1 MKINFNN
8 ILSIAILILAVI
20 IVFQRKSSTPDVIDT
35 PIVIRDTVWQKKDS
49 VIYTSPKVVQTI
61 PVKVVSEK
69 YLPDPN
75 YDKLVLQYQE
85 LVKLHLAKNIQK
97 DSVQIDS
104 IGFVKVIDTV
114 QNNIVQNR
122 KWEYNLKYPI
132 IKETIIQSP
141 KKVNQL
147 YIGGGL
153 QGNQYNIINSV
164 NGGLLYKNKKDQIY
178 GLSVGINTNG
188 QVVYGV
194 SSYWKIKYNIKKNLK
209 RKLPGLLPLLLLL
222 LLL

>member
-20 IVFQRKSSTPDVIDT
+20 IVLQRSNSSPDIIEKPV
-35 PIVIRDTVWQKKDS
+35 VVRDTVWQKKDS
-49 VIYTSPKVVQTI
+49 VIYTSPKVIQTT
-61 PVKVVSEK
+61 PVKTISEK

-97 DSVQIDS
+97 DSVKIDS
-104 IGFVKVIDTV
+104 IGFVKVTDTV

-122 KWEYNLKYPI
+122 KWEYNIKYPI
-132 IKETIIQSP
+132 IKETVIQPP

-153 QGNQYNIINSV
+153 QGNQYNIINSI
-164 NGGLLYKNKKDQIY
+164 NGGILYKNKKDQLY

-194 SSYWKIKYNIKKNLK
+194 SSYWKIKFK
-209 RKLPGLLPLLLLL
+209 
-222 LLL
+222 

>member
-20 IVFQRKSSTPDVIDT
+20 IILQRINSSPDIVEKS
-35 PIVIRDTVWQKKDS
+35 IVIRDTVWQKKDS
-49 VIYTSPKVVQTI
+49 VIYTSPKVIQTI
-61 PVKVVSEK
+61 PVKIISEK

-75 YDKLVLQYQE
+75 YDKLVLKYQE

-104 IGFVKVIDTV
+104 IGFVKVTDTV

-122 KWEYNLKYPI
+122 KWEYNIKYPI
-132 IKETIIQSP
+132 IKETVIQPP

-153 QGNQYNIINSV
+153 QGNQYNIINSI
-164 NGGLLYKNKKDQIY
+164 NGGILYKNKKDQLY
-178 GLSVGINTNG
+178 GLSIGVNTNG
-188 QVVYGV
+188 QAVYGV
-194 SSYWKIKYNIKKNLK
+194 SSYWKIKFK
-209 RKLPGLLPLLLLL
+209 
-222 LLL
+222 

>member
-20 IVFQRKSSTPDVIDT
+20 IVLQRSNSSPDIIEK
-35 PIVIRDTVWQKKDS
+35 PIVIRDTIWQKKDS

-61 PVKVVSEK
+61 PVKIISEK

-104 IGFVKVIDTV
+104 IGFIKVTDTV

-122 KWEYNLKYPI
+122 KWEYNIKYPI
-132 IKETIIQSP
+132 IKETIIEPP
-141 KKVNQL
+141 KKINQL

-188 QVVYGV
+188 QMLYGV
-194 SSYWKIKYNIKKNLK
+194 SSYWKIKFK
-209 RKLPGLLPLLLLL
+209 
-222 LLL
+222 

>member
-20 IVFQRKSSTPDVIDT
+20 IVLQRSNSSPDIIEKS
-35 PIVIRDTVWQKKDS
+35 IVIRDTIWQKKDS

-61 PVKVVSEK
+61 PLKIISEK

-85 LVKLHLAKNIQK
+85 LVKLHLSKNVQK
-97 DSVQIDS
+97 DSVKIDS
-104 IGFVKVIDTV
+104 IGFVRVTDTV

-122 KWEYNLKYPI
+122 KWEYNIKYPI
-132 IKETIIQSP
+132 IKETVIQPP

-153 QGNQYNIINSV
+153 QGNQYNIINSI
-164 NGGLLYKNKKDQIY
+164 NGGILYKNKKDQLY
-178 GLSVGINTNG
+178 GLSIGVNTNG
-188 QVVYGV
+188 QVVYGL
-194 SSYWKIKYNIKKNLK
+194 SSYWKIKFK
-209 RKLPGLLPLLLLL
+209 
-222 LLL
+222 

>member
-1 MKINFNN
+1 MKISFNN

-20 IVFQRKSSTPDVIDT
+20 IVLQRNNSSPDIIEK
-35 PIVIRDTVWQKKDS
+35 PIVVRDTVWQEKDS

-61 PVKVVSEK
+61 PVKVIGEK

-104 IGFVKVIDTV
+104 VGFVKVTDTV

-132 IKETIIQSP
+132 IKETIIQPP
-141 KKVNQL
+141 KKANQL

-153 QGNQYNIINSV
+153 QGNQYNIINSI
-164 NGGLLYKNKKDQIY
+164 NGGLLYKNKKDRTKV
-178 GLSVGINTNG
+178 LSFIC
-188 QVVYGV
+188 
-194 SSYWKIKYNIKKNLK
+194 
-209 RKLPGLLPLLLLL
+209 
-222 LLL
+222 

>member
-8 ILSIAILILAVI
+8 VLSIAILILAVI
-20 IVFQRKSSTPDVIDT
+20 IILQRINSSPD
-35 PIVIRDTVWQKKDS
+35 IVEKPTIVRDTVWQKKDS

-61 PVKVVSEK
+61 PVKIVSEK

-104 IGFVKVIDTV
+104 IGFVKVTDTV

-122 KWEYNLKYPI
+122 KWEYNIKYPI
-132 IKETIIQSP
+132 IKETIIEPP
-141 KKVNQL
+141 KKINQL

-153 QGNQYNIINSV
+153 QGNQYNIINSI
-164 NGGLLYKNKKDQIY
+164 NGGILYKNKKDQLC
-178 GLSVGINTNG
+178 GLSIGVNTNG
-188 QVVYGV
+188 QVVYGL
-194 SSYWKIKYNIKKNLK
+194 SSYWKIKFK
-209 RKLPGLLPLLLLL
+209 
-222 LLL
+222 

>member
-20 IVFQRKSSTPDVIDT
+20 IVLQRTNSSPDIIEK
-35 PIVIRDTVWQKKDS
+35 PIVIQDTVWQKKDS

-104 IGFVKVIDTV
+104 IGFVKVTDTV

-122 KWEYNLKYPI
+122 KWEYDIKYPI
-132 IKETIIQSP
+132 IKETIIQPP

-188 QVVYGV
+188 QLVYGV
-194 SSYWKIKYNIKKNLK
+194 SSYWKIKFK
-209 RKLPGLLPLLLLL
+209 
-222 LLL
+222 

>member
-8 ILSIAILILAVI
+8 ILSIVILILAII
-20 IVFQRKSSTPDVIDT
+20 IVLQRSNSSPDIIEKPV
-35 PIVIRDTVWQKKDS
+35 VVRDTVWQKKDS

-61 PVKVVSEK
+61 PVKIISEK

-85 LVKLHLAKNIQK
+85 LVKLHLSKNIQK
-97 DSVQIDS
+97 DSVRIDS
-104 IGFVKVIDTV
+104 IGFVKVTDTV
-114 QNNIVQNR
+114 QNNVVQNR
-122 KWEYNLKYPI
+122 KWEYSLKYPI
-132 IKETIIQSP
+132 IKETTIQPP

-147 YIGGGL
+147 YIGGEL
-153 QGNQYNIINSV
+153 QGNQYNIINSI

-188 QVVYGV
+188 QIVYGI
-194 SSYWKIKYNIKKNLK
+194 SSYWKIKFK
-209 RKLPGLLPLLLLL
+209 
-222 LLL
+222 

>member
-20 IVFQRKSSTPDVIDT
+20 IVLQRSNSSPDIIEK
-35 PIVIRDTVWQKKDS
+35 PIIIRDTIWQKKDS

-61 PVKVVSEK
+61 PVKIISEK

-104 IGFVKVIDTV
+104 IGFVKVTDTV

-132 IKETIIQSP
+132 IKETIIEPS

-153 QGNQYNIINSV
+153 QGNQYNIINSI
-164 NGGLLYKNKKDQIY
+164 NGGILYKNKKDQIY

-194 SSYWKIKYNIKKNLK
+194 SSYWKIKFK
-209 RKLPGLLPLLLLL
+209 
-222 LLL
+222 

>member
-20 IVFQRKSSTPDVIDT
+20 IVLQRSNSSPDIIEKS
-35 PIVIRDTVWQKKDS
+35 IVIRDTVWQKKDS

-61 PVKVVSEK
+61 PLKIISEK

-85 LVKLHLAKNIQK
+85 LVKLHLSKNVQK

-104 IGFVKVIDTV
+104 IGFVKVTDTV

-122 KWEYNLKYPI
+122 KWEYNIKYPI
-132 IKETIIQSP
+132 IKETIIEPS

-153 QGNQYNIINSV
+153 QGNQYNIINSI
-164 NGGLLYKNKKDQIY
+164 NGGILYKNKKDQLY
-178 GLSVGINTNG
+178 GLSIGVNTNG
-188 QVVYGV
+188 QVVYGL
-194 SSYWKIKYNIKKNLK
+194 SSYWKIKFK
-209 RKLPGLLPLLLLL
+209 
-222 LLL
+222 

>member
-20 IVFQRKSSTPDVIDT
+20 IVLQRSNSSPDIIEK
-35 PIVIRDTVWQKKDS
+35 PIVISDTIWQKKDS
-49 VIYTSPKVVQTI
+49 VIYTSPKIVQTI
-61 PVKVVSEK
+61 PVKIISEK

-75 YDKLVLQYQE
+75 YDKLILQYQE

-97 DSVQIDS
+97 DSVKIDS
-104 IGFVKVIDTV
+104 IGFVKVTDTV

-122 KWEYNLKYPI
+122 KWEYSLKYPI
-132 IKETIIQSP
+132 IKETIIESP
-141 KKVNQL
+141 KRVNQL

-153 QGNQYNIINSV
+153 QGNQYNIINSI
-164 NGGLLYKNKKDQIY
+164 NGGILCKNKKDQIY

-194 SSYWKIKYNIKKNLK
+194 SSYWKIKFK
-209 RKLPGLLPLLLLL
+209 
-222 LLL
+222 

>member
-20 IVFQRKSSTPDVIDT
+20 IVLQRSNSSPDIIEK
-35 PIVIRDTVWQKKDS
+35 PIVIRDTIWQKKDS

-61 PVKVVSEK
+61 PVKIISEK

-75 YDKLVLQYQE
+75 YDKLLLQYQE
-85 LVKLHLAKNIQK
+85 LVKLHLSKNVQK
-97 DSVQIDS
+97 DSVKIDS

-122 KWEYNLKYPI
+122 KWEYNIKYPI
-132 IKETIIQSP
+132 IKETVIQPS

-153 QGNQYNIINSV
+153 QGNQYNIINSI
-164 NGGLLYKNKKDQIY
+164 NGGILYKNKKDQIY
-178 GLSVGINTNG
+178 GFSVGINTNG
-188 QVVYGV
+188 QIVYGV
-194 SSYWKIKYNIKKNLK
+194 SSYWKIKFK
-209 RKLPGLLPLLLLL
+209 
-222 LLL
+222 

>member
-1 MKINFNN
+1 MKISFNN

-20 IVFQRKSSTPDVIDT
+20 IVFQRKSSTPDVINT

-61 PVKVVSEK
+61 PVKVISEK

-75 YDKLVLQYQE
+75 YEKLVLQYQE
-85 LVKLHLAKNIQK
+85 LVKLHLSKNIQK
-97 DSVQIDS
+97 DSVKIDS
-104 IGFVKVIDTV
+104 IGFVKVTDTV

-132 IKETIIQSP
+132 IKETIIQPP
-141 KKVNQL
+141 KKANQL

-153 QGNQYNIINSV
+153 QGNQYNIINSI

-178 GLSVGINTNG
+178 GISVGINTNG
-188 QVVYGV
+188 QMVYGV
-194 SSYWKIKYNIKKNLK
+194 SSYWKIKFK
-209 RKLPGLLPLLLLL
+209 
-222 LLL
+222 

>member
-8 ILSIAILILAVI
+8 ILSIAILILSVI
-20 IVFQRKSSTPDVIDT
+20 IVLQRSNSSPDIIEKS
-35 PIVIRDTVWQKKDS
+35 IVVRDTIWQKKDS
-49 VIYTSPKVVQTI
+49 VIYTSPKVIQTI
-61 PVKVVSEK
+61 PIKIISEK

-85 LVKLHLAKNIQK
+85 LVKLHLSKNVQK

-104 IGFVKVIDTV
+104 IGFVKVTDTV

-122 KWEYNLKYPI
+122 KWEYNIKYPI
-132 IKETIIQSP
+132 IKETVIQPP

-153 QGNQYNIINSV
+153 QGNQYNIINSI
-164 NGGLLYKNKKDQIY
+164 NGGILYKNKKDQIY
-178 GLSVGINTNG
+178 ELSVGINTNG
-188 QVVYGV
+188 QVLYGV
-194 SSYWKIKYNIKKNLK
+194 SSYWKIKFK
-209 RKLPGLLPLLLLL
+209 
-222 LLL
+222 

>member
-20 IVFQRKSSTPDVIDT
+20 IVLQRSNSSPDIIEK

-49 VIYTSPKVVQTI
+49 VIYTSPKIVQTI
-61 PVKVVSEK
+61 PVKIISEK

-75 YDKLVLQYQE
+75 YDKIVLQYQE
-85 LVKLHLAKNIQK
+85 LVKLHLSKNVQK
-97 DSVQIDS
+97 DSVEIDS
-104 IGFVKVIDTV
+104 IGFVKVTDTV

-122 KWEYNLKYPI
+122 KWEYNIKYPI
-132 IKETIIQSP
+132 IKETVIQPP
-141 KKVNQL
+141 KRVNQL

-153 QGNQYNIINSV
+153 QGNQYNIINSI
-164 NGGLLYKNKKDQIY
+164 NGGILYKNKKDQIY

-194 SSYWKIKYNIKKNLK
+194 SSYWKIKFK
-209 RKLPGLLPLLLLL
+209 
-222 LLL
+222 

>member
-20 IVFQRKSSTPDVIDT
+20 IVLQRSNSSPDIIEK

-49 VIYTSPKVVQTI
+49 VIYTSPKIVQTI
-61 PVKVVSEK
+61 PVKIISEK

-104 IGFVKVIDTV
+104 IGFVKVTDTV

-132 IKETIIQSP
+132 IKETIIEPP

-153 QGNQYNIINSV
+153 QGNQYNIINSI
-164 NGGLLYKNKKDQIY
+164 NGGILYKNKKDQIY

-188 QVVYGV
+188 QIVYGV
-194 SSYWKIKYNIKKNLK
+194 SSYWKIKFK
-209 RKLPGLLPLLLLL
+209 
-222 LLL
+222 

>member
-20 IVFQRKSSTPDVIDT
+20 IVLQRSNSSPDIIEK

-61 PVKVVSEK
+61 PVKIISEK

-85 LVKLHLAKNIQK
+85 LVKLHLSKNVQK

-104 IGFVKVIDTV
+104 IGFIKVTDTV

-122 KWEYNLKYPI
+122 KWEYNIKYPI
-132 IKETIIQSP
+132 IKETIIEPP
-141 KKVNQL
+141 KKINQL

-164 NGGLLYKNKKDQIY
+164 NGGILYKNKKDQIY

-188 QVVYGV
+188 QAVYGV
-194 SSYWKIKYNIKKNLK
+194 SSYWKIKFK
-209 RKLPGLLPLLLLL
+209 
-222 LLL
+222 

>member
-20 IVFQRKSSTPDVIDT
+20 IVLQRSNSSPDIIEK
-35 PIVIRDTVWQKKDS
+35 PIVIRDTIWQKKDS

-61 PVKVVSEK
+61 PIKIISEK

-85 LVKLHLAKNIQK
+85 LVKLHLSKNVQK
-97 DSVQIDS
+97 DSVKIDS

-122 KWEYNLKYPI
+122 KWEYNIKYPI
-132 IKETIIQSP
+132 IKETIIEPS

-153 QGNQYNIINSV
+153 QGNQYNIINSI
-164 NGGLLYKNKKDQIY
+164 NGGILYKNKKDQIY

-194 SSYWKIKYNIKKNLK
+194 SSYWKIKFK
-209 RKLPGLLPLLLLL
+209 
-222 LLL
+222 

>member
-20 IVFQRKSSTPDVIDT
+20 IVLQRSNSSPDIIEKS
-35 PIVIRDTVWQKKDS
+35 IVIRDTVWQKKDS

-61 PVKVVSEK
+61 PVKIVSEK

-104 IGFVKVIDTV
+104 IGFVKVTDTV

-122 KWEYNLKYPI
+122 KWEYNIKYPI
-132 IKETIIQSP
+132 IKETIIEPP
-141 KKVNQL
+141 KKINQL

-153 QGNQYNIINSV
+153 QGNQYNIINSI
-164 NGGLLYKNKKDQIY
+164 NGGILYKNKKDQLY
-178 GLSVGINTNG
+178 GLSIGVNTNG
-188 QVVYGV
+188 QVVYGL
-194 SSYWKIKYNIKKNLK
+194 SSYWKIKFK
-209 RKLPGLLPLLLLL
+209 
-222 LLL
+222 

>member
-20 IVFQRKSSTPDVIDT
+20 IILQRINSSPDIVEK

-61 PVKVVSEK
+61 PVKIISEK

-104 IGFVKVIDTV
+104 IGFVKVTDTV

-122 KWEYNLKYPI
+122 KWEYNIKYPI
-132 IKETIIQSP
+132 IKETIIEPP
-141 KKVNQL
+141 KKINQL

-153 QGNQYNIINSV
+153 QGNQYNIINSI
-164 NGGLLYKNKKDQIY
+164 NGGILYKNKKDQLY
-178 GLSVGINTNG
+178 GLSIGVNTNG
-188 QVVYGV
+188 QVVYGL
-194 SSYWKIKYNIKKNLK
+194 SSYWKIKFK
-209 RKLPGLLPLLLLL
+209 
-222 LLL
+222 

>member
-8 ILSIAILILAVI
+8 VLSIAILILAVI
-20 IVFQRKSSTPDVIDT
+20 IILQRINSSPDIIEKS
-35 PIVIRDTVWQKKDS
+35 IVIRDTIWQKKDS

-61 PVKVVSEK
+61 PVKIVSEK

-75 YDKLVLQYQE
+75 YNKLVLQYQE

-104 IGFVKVIDTV
+104 IGFVKVTDTV

-122 KWEYNLKYPI
+122 KWEYNIKYPI
-132 IKETIIQSP
+132 IKETIIEPP
-141 KKVNQL
+141 KKINQL

-153 QGNQYNIINSV
+153 QGNQYNIINSI
-164 NGGLLYKNKKDQIY
+164 NGGILYKNKKDQLY
-178 GLSVGINTNG
+178 GLSIGVNTNG
-188 QVVYGV
+188 QVVYGL
-194 SSYWKIKYNIKKNLK
+194 SSYWKIKFK
-209 RKLPGLLPLLLLL
+209 
-222 LLL
+222 

>member
-8 ILSIAILILAVI
+8 ILSIAILILSVI
-20 IVFQRKSSTPDVIDT
+20 IVLQRSNSSPDIIEKS
-35 PIVIRDTVWQKKDS
+35 IVIRDTIWQKKDS
-49 VIYTSPKVVQTI
+49 IIYTSPKVIQTI
-61 PVKVVSEK
+61 PVKIISEK

-104 IGFVKVIDTV
+104 IGFVKVTDTV

-122 KWEYNLKYPI
+122 KWEYNIKYPI
-132 IKETIIQSP
+132 IKETVIQPP

-153 QGNQYNIINSV
+153 QGNQYNIINSI
-164 NGGLLYKNKKDQIY
+164 NGGILYKKKKNQLY
-178 GLSVGINTNG
+178 GLSIGVNTNG

-194 SSYWKIKYNIKKNLK
+194 SSYWKIKFK
-209 RKLPGLLPLLLLL
+209 
-222 LLL
+222 

>member
-20 IVFQRKSSTPDVIDT
+20 IVLQRSNSSPDIIEK

-61 PVKVVSEK
+61 PVKIISEK

-75 YDKLVLQYQE
+75 YDKLLLQYQE
-85 LVKLHLAKNIQK
+85 LVKLHLSKNVQK
-97 DSVQIDS
+97 DSVKIDS

-122 KWEYNLKYPI
+122 KWEYNIKYPI
-132 IKETIIQSP
+132 IKETVIQPS

-153 QGNQYNIINSV
+153 QGNQYNIINSI
-164 NGGLLYKNKKDQIY
+164 NGGILYKNKKDQIY

-194 SSYWKIKYNIKKNLK
+194 SSYWKIKFK
-209 RKLPGLLPLLLLL
+209 
-222 LLL
+222 

>member
-20 IVFQRKSSTPDVIDT
+20 IVLQRSNSSPDIIEK
-35 PIVIRDTVWQKKDS
+35 PIILRDTIWQKKDS
-49 VIYTSPKVVQTI
+49 VIYTSPKVIQTI
-61 PVKVVSEK
+61 PVKIISEK

-85 LVKLHLAKNIQK
+85 LVKLHLSKNVQK
-97 DSVQIDS
+97 DSVKIDS
-104 IGFVKVIDTV
+104 IGFVKVTDTV

-132 IKETIIQSP
+132 IKETIIEPP

-153 QGNQYNIINSV
+153 QGNQYNIINSL
-164 NGGLLYKNKKDQIY
+164 NGGLLYKNKKDQLY
-178 GLSVGINTNG
+178 GLSIGVNTNG
-188 QVVYGV
+188 QLVYGL
-194 SSYWKIKYNIKKNLK
+194 SSYWKIKFK
-209 RKLPGLLPLLLLL
+209 
-222 LLL
+222 

>member
-20 IVFQRKSSTPDVIDT
+20 IILQRINSSPDIIEKS
-35 PIVIRDTVWQKKDS
+35 IVIRDTIWQKKDS

-61 PVKVVSEK
+61 PLKIISEK

-104 IGFVKVIDTV
+104 IGFVKVTDTV

-122 KWEYNLKYPI
+122 KWEYNIKYPI
-132 IKETIIQSP
+132 IKETIIEPP
-141 KKVNQL
+141 KKINQL

-153 QGNQYNIINSV
+153 QGNQYNIINSI
-164 NGGLLYKNKKDQIY
+164 NGGILYKNKKDQLY
-178 GLSVGINTNG
+178 GLSIGVNTNG
-188 QVVYGV
+188 QVVYGL
-194 SSYWKIKYNIKKNLK
+194 SSYWKIKFK
-209 RKLPGLLPLLLLL
+209 
-222 LLL
+222 

>member
-20 IVFQRKSSTPDVIDT
+20 IVLQRSNSSPDIIEKS
-35 PIVIRDTVWQKKDS
+35 IVVRDTVWQKKDG

-61 PVKVVSEK
+61 PVKIVSEK

-104 IGFVKVIDTV
+104 IGFVKVTDTV

-122 KWEYNLKYPI
+122 KWEYNIKYPI
-132 IKETIIQSP
+132 IKETIIEPP
-141 KKVNQL
+141 KKINQL

-153 QGNQYNIINSV
+153 QGNQYNIINSI
-164 NGGLLYKNKKDQIY
+164 NGGILYKNKKDQLY
-178 GLSVGINTNG
+178 GLSIGVNTNG
-188 QVVYGV
+188 QVVYGL
-194 SSYWKIKYNIKKNLK
+194 SSYWKIKFK
-209 RKLPGLLPLLLLL
+209 
-222 LLL
+222 

>member
-20 IVFQRKSSTPDVIDT
+20 IVLQRSNSSPDIIEKS
-35 PIVIRDTVWQKKDS
+35 IVIRDTVWQKKDN

-61 PVKVVSEK
+61 PVKIVSEK

-104 IGFVKVIDTV
+104 IGFVKVTDTV

-122 KWEYNLKYPI
+122 KWEYNIKYPI
-132 IKETIIQSP
+132 IKETIIEPP
-141 KKVNQL
+141 KKINQL

-153 QGNQYNIINSV
+153 QGNQYNIINSI
-164 NGGLLYKNKKDQIY
+164 NGGILYKNKKDQLY
-178 GLSVGINTNG
+178 GLSIGVNTNG
-188 QVVYGV
+188 QVIYGL
-194 SSYWKIKYNIKKNLK
+194 SSYWKIKFK
-209 RKLPGLLPLLLLL
+209 
-222 LLL
+222 

>member
-20 IVFQRKSSTPDVIDT
+20 IVLQRSNSSPDIIEK
-35 PIVIRDTVWQKKDS
+35 PIVVRDTIWQKKDS
-49 VIYTSPKVVQTI
+49 VIYTSPKVIQTI
-61 PVKVVSEK
+61 PVKIISEK

-75 YDKLVLQYQE
+75 YGKLLLQYQE

-97 DSVQIDS
+97 DSVKIDS

-122 KWEYNLKYPI
+122 KWEYNIKYPI
-132 IKETIIQSP
+132 IKETIIEPS

-153 QGNQYNIINSV
+153 QGNQYNIINSI
-164 NGGLLYKNKKDQIY
+164 NGGILYKNKKDQIY

-194 SSYWKIKYNIKKNLK
+194 SSYWKIKFK
-209 RKLPGLLPLLLLL
+209 
-222 LLL
+222 

>member
-20 IVFQRKSSTPDVIDT
+20 IVLQRSNSSPDIIEK
-35 PIVIRDTVWQKKDS
+35 PIVIRDTIWQKKDS
-49 VIYTSPKVVQTI
+49 VIYTSPKIVQTI
-61 PVKVVSEK
+61 PIKIISEK

-85 LVKLHLAKNIQK
+85 IVKLHLSKNIQK

-104 IGFVKVIDTV
+104 IGFVKVTDTV
-114 QNNIVQNR
+114 QNNVVQNR
-122 KWEYNLKYPI
+122 KWEYNIKYPI
-132 IKETIIQSP
+132 IKETVIQPP

-153 QGNQYNIINSV
+153 QGNQYNIINSI
-164 NGGLLYKNKKDQIY
+164 NGGILYKNKKDQLY
-178 GLSVGINTNG
+178 GLSIGVNTNG
-188 QVVYGV
+188 QVVYGL
-194 SSYWKIKYNIKKNLK
+194 SSYWKIKFK
-209 RKLPGLLPLLLLL
+209 
-222 LLL
+222 

>member
-20 IVFQRKSSTPDVIDT
+20 IILQRSNSSPDIVEK
-35 PIVIRDTVWQKKDS
+35 PIIVRDTVWQKKDS

-61 PVKVVSEK
+61 PVKIVSEK

-104 IGFVKVIDTV
+104 IGFVKVTDTV

-122 KWEYNLKYPI
+122 KWEYNIKYPI
-132 IKETIIQSP
+132 IKETIIEPP
-141 KKVNQL
+141 KKINQL

-153 QGNQYNIINSV
+153 QGNQYNIINSI
-164 NGGLLYKNKKDQIY
+164 NGGILYKNKKDQLY
-178 GLSVGINTNG
+178 GLSIGVNTNG
-188 QVVYGV
+188 QVVYGL
-194 SSYWKIKYNIKKNLK
+194 SSYWKIKFK
-209 RKLPGLLPLLLLL
+209 
-222 LLL
+222 

>member
-20 IVFQRKSSTPDVIDT
+20 IVLQRSNSSPDIIEK
-35 PIVIRDTVWQKKDS
+35 PIVVRDTVWQKKDS

-61 PVKVVSEK
+61 PVKIVSEK

-104 IGFVKVIDTV
+104 IGFVKVTDTV

-122 KWEYNLKYPI
+122 KWEYNIKYPI
-132 IKETIIQSP
+132 IKETIIEPP
-141 KKVNQL
+141 KKINQL

-153 QGNQYNIINSV
+153 QGNQYNIINSI
-164 NGGLLYKNKKDQIY
+164 NGGILYKNKKDQLY
-178 GLSVGINTNG
+178 GLSIGVNTNG
-188 QVVYGV
+188 QVVYGL
-194 SSYWKIKYNIKKNLK
+194 SSYWKIKFK
-209 RKLPGLLPLLLLL
+209 
-222 LLL
+222 

>member
-20 IVFQRKSSTPDVIDT
+20 IVLQRSNFSPDIIEKS
-35 PIVIRDTVWQKKDS
+35 IVIRDTVWQKKDS

-61 PVKVVSEK
+61 PLKIISEK

-104 IGFVKVIDTV
+104 IGFVRVTDTV

-122 KWEYNLKYPI
+122 KWEYNIKYPI
-132 IKETIIQSP
+132 IKETIIEPS
-141 KKVNQL
+141 KKINQL

-153 QGNQYNIINSV
+153 QGNQYNIINSI
-164 NGGLLYKNKKDQIY
+164 NGGILYKNKKDQLY
-178 GLSVGINTNG
+178 GLSIGVNTNG
-188 QVVYGV
+188 QVVYGL
-194 SSYWKIKYNIKKNLK
+194 SSYWKIKFK
-209 RKLPGLLPLLLLL
+209 
-222 LLL
+222 

>member
-20 IVFQRKSSTPDVIDT
+20 IVLQRSNSSPDIIEK
-35 PIVIRDTVWQKKDS
+35 PIIVRDTVWQKKDS

-61 PVKVVSEK
+61 PVKIISEK

-85 LVKLHLAKNIQK
+85 LVKLHLSKNIQK
-97 DSVQIDS
+97 DSVRIDS
-104 IGFVKVIDTV
+104 IGFVKVTDTV
-114 QNNIVQNR
+114 QNNIVQKR

-132 IKETIIQSP
+132 IKETIIEPP

-188 QVVYGV
+188 QIVYGI
-194 SSYWKIKYNIKKNLK
+194 SSYWKIKFK
-209 RKLPGLLPLLLLL
+209 
-222 LLL
+222 

>member
-20 IVFQRKSSTPDVIDT
+20 IVLQRSNSSPDIIEK
-35 PIVIRDTVWQKKDS
+35 PIVIRDTIWQKKDS

-61 PVKVVSEK
+61 PIKIISEK

-75 YDKLVLQYQE
+75 YDKLVLKYQE
-85 LVKLHLAKNIQK
+85 LVKLHLSKNVQK
-97 DSVQIDS
+97 DSVKIDS
-104 IGFVKVIDTV
+104 IGFVKVTDTV

-122 KWEYNLKYPI
+122 KWEYNIKYPI
-132 IKETIIQSP
+132 IKETIIEPP
-141 KKVNQL
+141 KKINQL

-194 SSYWKIKYNIKKNLK
+194 SSYWKIKFK
-209 RKLPGLLPLLLLL
+209 
-222 LLL
+222 

>member
-20 IVFQRKSSTPDVIDT
+20 IVLQRSNSSPDIIEK

-61 PVKVVSEK
+61 PIKIISEK

-85 LVKLHLAKNIQK
+85 LVKLHLSKNVQK
-97 DSVQIDS
+97 DSVKIDS
-104 IGFVKVIDTV
+104 IGFVKVTDTV

-122 KWEYNLKYPI
+122 KWEYNIKYPI
-132 IKETIIQSP
+132 IKETVIQPP

-153 QGNQYNIINSV
+153 QGNQYNIINSI

-178 GLSVGINTNG
+178 GLSVGIDTNG

-194 SSYWKIKYNIKKNLK
+194 SSYWKIKFK
-209 RKLPGLLPLLLLL
+209 
-222 LLL
+222 

>member
-20 IVFQRKSSTPDVIDT
+20 IILQRINSSPDIIEKS
-35 PIVIRDTVWQKKDS
+35 IVIRDTIWQKKDS

-61 PVKVVSEK
+61 PLKIISEK

-75 YDKLVLQYQE
+75 YDKLALQYQE

-104 IGFVKVIDTV
+104 IGFVKVTDTV

-122 KWEYNLKYPI
+122 KWEYNIKYPI
-132 IKETIIQSP
+132 IKETIIEPP
-141 KKVNQL
+141 KKINQL

-153 QGNQYNIINSV
+153 QGNQYNIINSI
-164 NGGLLYKNKKDQIY
+164 NGGLLYKNKKDQLY
-178 GLSVGINTNG
+178 GLSIGVNTNG
-188 QVVYGV
+188 QVVYGL
-194 SSYWKIKYNIKKNLK
+194 SSYWKIKFK
-209 RKLPGLLPLLLLL
+209 
-222 LLL
+222 

>member
-20 IVFQRKSSTPDVIDT
+20 IILQRSNSSPDIVEK
-35 PIVIRDTVWQKKDS
+35 PIVVRDTVWQKKDS

-61 PVKVVSEK
+61 PVKIISEK

-75 YDKLVLQYQE
+75 YDKLILQYQE

-97 DSVQIDS
+97 DSVKIDS
-104 IGFVKVIDTV
+104 IGFVKVTDTV
-114 QNNIVQNR
+114 QNNIVQSR
-122 KWEYNLKYPI
+122 KWEYNIKYPI
-132 IKETIIQSP
+132 IKETIIQPP
-141 KKVNQL
+141 KKINQL

-153 QGNQYNIINSV
+153 QGSQYNIINSV
-164 NGGLLYKNKKDQIY
+164 NGGILYKNKKDQLY

-194 SSYWKIKYNIKKNLK
+194 SSYWKIKFK
-209 RKLPGLLPLLLLL
+209 
-222 LLL
+222 

>member
-20 IVFQRKSSTPDVIDT
+20 IVLQRSNSSPDIIEK
-35 PIVIRDTVWQKKDS
+35 PIVIRDTIWQKKDN

-61 PVKVVSEK
+61 PLKIISEK

-104 IGFVKVIDTV
+104 IGFVKVTDTV

-122 KWEYNLKYPI
+122 KWEYNIKYPI
-132 IKETIIQSP
+132 IKETIIEPP
-141 KKVNQL
+141 KKINQL

-153 QGNQYNIINSV
+153 QGNQYNIINSI
-164 NGGLLYKNKKDQIY
+164 NGGILYKNKKDQIY
-178 GLSVGINTNG
+178 GLSVGVNTNG
-188 QVVYGV
+188 QLVYGL
-194 SSYWKIKYNIKKNLK
+194 SSYWKIKFK
-209 RKLPGLLPLLLLL
+209 
-222 LLL
+222 